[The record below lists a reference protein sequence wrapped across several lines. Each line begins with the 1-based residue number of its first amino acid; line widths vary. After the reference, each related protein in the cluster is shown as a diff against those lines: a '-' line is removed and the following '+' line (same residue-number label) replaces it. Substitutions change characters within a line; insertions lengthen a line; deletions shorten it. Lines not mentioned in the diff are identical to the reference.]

1 MPAFAFAYGSFG
13 DILATTQLIIK
24 VVGLLRS
31 GSRSVECAE
40 TEEELKSL
48 SADLANLKSIPVD
61 YALQSSPVALSVA
74 ARVQEEVRRCHLLIL
89 RFFERSNASGTLLH
103 RILWVASQDR
113 ELAAFRMRVI
123 ERRTALGVV
132 VGMMSSGI
140 LLAVQGR
147 IDQVGTGNSQIR
159 DAVQEGMSSL
169 AQQLATYQQQ
179 IVAVMLHV
187 PHGVTEE
194 MFVVASPANAQ
205 DWYFLGCGYM
215 AGKQYHKAYE
225 AYQKAVYSDG
235 RNPTL
240 WNSIGHLYFQ
250 INQYRDAL
258 DAYARAIRINPHI
271 AQVWF
276 DLGNLY
282 DVSDQNSDAIDA
294 YARASEID
302 PDNTA
307 FSQRLSAL
315 LRNRQAEE
323 LKQVGWP
330 EVEQPDDDEEE
341 VKEEE
346 PEQGGWPEVEQ
357 PEW

>member
-1 MPAFAFAYGSFG
+1 MSAFAFAYGSFG

-40 TEEELKSL
+40 TEED
-48 SADLANLKSIPVD
+48 ADLANLKSIPVD
-61 YALQSSPVALSVA
+61 YTLQSSPIALSVA

-89 RFFERSNASGTLLH
+89 RFLERSNTSGTLLH

-132 VGMMSSGI
+132 VGTMSSGI

-159 DAVQEGMSSL
+159 DAVQEGVSSL
-169 AQQLATYQQQ
+169 AQQLTTYQQQ

-205 DWYFLGCGYM
+205 DWYFLGTGYM
-215 AGKQYHKAYE
+215 AGKQYHEAYE

-240 WNSIGHLYFQ
+240 WNSIGT
-250 INQYRDAL
+250 
-258 DAYARAIRINPHI
+258 
-271 AQVWF
+271 
-276 DLGNLY
+276 
-282 DVSDQNSDAIDA
+282 NSDAIDA

-330 EVEQPDDDEEE
+330 EVGQPDDDEEE
-341 VKEEE
+341 DKEEE